1 MPRKPI
7 RRATRAKTSREEAEI
22 AAKIQRVLL
31 RKPQAARDIMSL
43 DKVERAYL
51 VATLVLLRGNQ
62 SMTARRLGIGRTTM
76 RRRIHALKLRAMLK
90 EIDRERRAARK
101 R

>member
-1 MPRKPI
+1 MPKKPTK
-7 RRATRAKTSREEAEI
+7 RVTRTTISREAGET

-31 RKPQAARDIMSL
+31 RKPQAARDIMGL

-51 VATLVLLRGNQ
+51 IATLDLLRGNQ

-76 RRRIHALKLRAMLK
+76 RRRIHSLKLRGMLK
-90 EIDRERRAARK
+90 DLERERRAVRK